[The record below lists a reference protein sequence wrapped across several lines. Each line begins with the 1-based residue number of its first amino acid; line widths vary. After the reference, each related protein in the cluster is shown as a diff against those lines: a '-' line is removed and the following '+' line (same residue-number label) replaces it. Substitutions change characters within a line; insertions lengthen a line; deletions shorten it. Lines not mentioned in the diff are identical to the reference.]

1 MKKTISSILIVS
13 AIAGIPT
20 LALADNNRQKN
31 EDKKIKIEFR
41 HENKDSKE
49 DRDHKRATSTIV
61 KVAKIESSRITT
73 YTDVSTILTGLATTT
88 QGLKLSATTTAS
100 TTLSTSELALFAK
113 LNPKGTKA
121 ENINLRADQTLAQIS
136 ALQALVSPLGNQTVT
151 TSFGLKDLIVRELNR
166 IVSQVNS
173 LAKLSATIK

>member
-20 LALADNNRQKN
+20 LALADNNRQKS

-41 HENKDSKE
+41 HESRE
-49 DRDHKRATSTIV
+49 HKKATSTVV
-61 KVAKIESSRITT
+61 KIAKIEASRITT
-73 YTDVSTILTGLATTT
+73 YTDVSTILAGLATTT

-100 TTLSTSELALFAK
+100 TTLSNSELALFAK
-113 LNPKGTKA
+113 LSPKGTKA
-121 ENINLRADQTLAQIS
+121 ENINARADQTLAQIS
-136 ALQALVSPLGNQTVT
+136 GLQALVSPLGNQTVT